1 MLLIGG
7 IRTDAEVRVYPQL
20 LLRAGDPGVVLDL
33 MELPV
38 LCYEFGILELAGMGS
53 TKTFAVPAVV
63 HRVTVVGT
71 GNCRG
76 ASVVCG
82 D

>member
-7 IRTDAEVRVYPQL
+7 IRTDAGGPCLPQL
-20 LLRAGDPGVVLDL
+20 LLWAGDPGVVFDL

-38 LCYEFGILELAGMGS
+38 LCYEFGIPELAGTGS

-71 GNCRG
+71 GN
-76 ASVVCG
+76 
-82 D
+82 